1 VTFYDYMQN
10 FVGDQTPLGELAH
23 YLNKDCQFPKHEK
36 TTDNILSYFIDEIE
50 LDDEHL
56 ETVKRSLSLYEQQTV
71 HFSLVDHIKTEPKE
85 NVNED

>member
-1 VTFYDYMQN
+1 MQN

-23 YLNKDCQFPKHEK
+23 YLKQGLSFPKHEK

-71 HFSLVDHIKTEPKE
+71 HFSLVDR
-85 NVNED
+85 

>member
-1 VTFYDYMQN
+1 MTFMITCRT

-56 ETVKRSLSLYEQQTV
+56 EQ
-71 HFSLVDHIKTEPKE
+71 
-85 NVNED
+85 

>member
-1 VTFYDYMQN
+1 MTFYDYMQN

-50 LDDEHL
+50 
-56 ETVKRSLSLYEQQTV
+56 
-71 HFSLVDHIKTEPKE
+71 VDHIKTEPKE